1 MEIRVT
7 NVIVATIGILSQ
19 IKCCNVRIKEW
30 RGYGF
35 AALSN

>member
-19 IKCCNVRIKEW
+19 IECCNVRIKEW
-30 RGYGF
+30 VR
-35 AALSN
+35 L